1 MNSTSN
7 TLQQLVLR
15 ETDDGLK
22 LVRFLV
28 DVMDAEIEGVKTTDR
43 TAAARELLDRCF
55 GKPFTAD
62 DRTVEVSDDRDDA
75 SDVLLDRIMMV
86 IDEVSSPDEDSW
98 DPEVLDA
105 LGDGLVDDWGSD
117 ND

>member
-1 MNSTSN
+1 MKSTSN

-15 ETDDGLK
+15 ETNDGLR

-28 DVMDAEIEGVKTTDR
+28 DVMDAEIEGVKIADR

-55 GKPFTAD
+55 GKPFTAT
-62 DRTVEVSDDRDDA
+62 DRTAEASADVDDA
-75 SDVLLDRIMMV
+75 SDVLIDRILRV
-86 IDEVSSPDEDSW
+86 IDEVSADDQED
-98 DPEVLDA
+98 
-105 LGDGLVDDWGSD
+105 D